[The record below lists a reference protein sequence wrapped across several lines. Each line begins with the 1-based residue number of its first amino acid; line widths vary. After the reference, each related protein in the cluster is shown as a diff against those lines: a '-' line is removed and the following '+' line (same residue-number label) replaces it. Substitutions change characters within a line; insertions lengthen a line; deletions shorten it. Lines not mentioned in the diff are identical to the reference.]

1 LTKVFS
7 QRKVTKT
14 QKEKQFMGVPETIRQ
29 LVKAFDSNL
38 ESYKNGSYN
47 ETQLRQEFLNPF
59 FKALGWDITN
69 ERAYAPAYREVI
81 HEDAIKVGSATK
93 APDYSFRIGGTRKFF
108 VEAKKP
114 SVDIKN
120 DIHPAYQLRRY
131 AWSAKLPLSILTD
144 FEEFAVYDCRIRPN
158 VNDKP
163 STARI
168 LFFNYKDYAD
178 KWDQIA
184 DIFSRDAILKG
195 SFDKYA
201 VTTKGKRGTTTV
213 DKEFLSEIESWR
225 EMLAKNIALRN
236 DSLTNRQLN
245 YSVQLTIDRILFLRM
260 CEDNGIEPEKQLS
273 NLTDNAKIYKKLY
286 QVFQR
291 ADEKY
296 NSGLFHFMSEKGR
309 SEPPD
314 DLTPNL
320 DIDDKPLVQII
331 KSLYYPHSPYVFSV
345 MPAEIL
351 GNVYEQF
358 LGKVIRLT
366 ESHQAKVEEKPEVK
380 KAGGVYYTPEY
391 IVKYIVKNTVGK
403 LCENKTPKQ
412 ISKLKILD
420 PACGSGSF
428 LLGAYTYLLDY
439 HRDWYV
445 ENDPAK
451 YTKQIYQGKGGQWF
465 LTIAEKKRILLSN
478 IYGVDIDSQAVEV
491 TKLSLLLKVLADE
504 TQETLGQTLKLFHER
519 ALPDLAENIKCGNS
533 LIAPDFYQNQQLSLF
548 GEEEKYKINAFDWQ
562 KEFVEIFKQGGFD
575 VIIGNPPYVLL
586 QDEFRDD
593 RQLEYFRSKFISA
606 SHKIDTYHLFI
617 EQIIRVSKSGGRC
630 SMIIPANILTNNH
643 LDKLR
648 RLMLERSNI
657 QQLLVID
664 GGVFQGI
671 SVDNAI
677 FVISPGKPTSKD
689 FEIAHAKID
698 TGQLCQTSISK
709 VSPDRVLADEH
720 VLFTG
725 TSEKT
730 YTNLWKRIAGK
741 SWVLGEIADVNFG
754 KQLRD
759 RKKFVKDVISVSSVR
774 AIPASHRP
782 CYTGRDVNR
791 YSLAWGN
798 LACLNDEI
806 ARCGGC
812 WEKSKHDGKNKLVTR
827 QIGRYPDFAIDQI
840 GWHCLN
846 TMFMVNLHSTEP
858 DPRYVLGILNSKF
871 MHIFWLD
878 HFYDQ
883 RRTFPKIKGTY
894 LKQLPILRINFS
906 IRSDKAKHDK
916 MISFVEQI
924 LDLHKKL
931 NAAKVPDEKTKFQ
944 RQIDTTDAQIDKL
957 VYDLYDLTAKEI
969 EIVEGRYQQK

>member
-1 LTKVFS
+1 
-7 QRKVTKT
+7 
-14 QKEKQFMGVPETIRQ
+14 MGVPETIRQ

-331 KSLYYPHSPYVFSV
+331 KSLYYPHSPYV
-345 MPAEIL
+345 P
-351 GNVYEQF
+351 
-358 LGKVIRLT
+358 
-366 ESHQAKVEEKPEVK
+366 
-380 KAGGVYYTPEY
+380 
-391 IVKYIVKNTVGK
+391 KY
-403 LCENKTPKQ
+403 
-412 ISKLKILD
+412 
-420 PACGSGSF
+420 
-428 LLGAYTYLLDY
+428 
-439 HRDWYV
+439 
-445 ENDPAK
+445 
-451 YTKQIYQGKGGQWF
+451 
-465 LTIAEKKRILLSN
+465 
-478 IYGVDIDSQAVEV
+478 
-491 TKLSLLLKVLADE
+491 
-504 TQETLGQTLKLFHER
+504 
-519 ALPDLAENIKCGNS
+519 
-533 LIAPDFYQNQQLSLF
+533 
-548 GEEEKYKINAFDWQ
+548 
-562 KEFVEIFKQGGFD
+562 
-575 VIIGNPPYVLL
+575 
-586 QDEFRDD
+586 
-593 RQLEYFRSKFISA
+593 SA
-606 SHKIDTYHLFI
+606 
-617 EQIIRVSKSGGRC
+617 
-630 SMIIPANILTNNH
+630 
-643 LDKLR
+643 
-648 RLMLERSNI
+648 
-657 QQLLVID
+657 
-664 GGVFQGI
+664 
-671 SVDNAI
+671 
-677 FVISPGKPTSKD
+677 
-689 FEIAHAKID
+689 
-698 TGQLCQTSISK
+698 
-709 VSPDRVLADEH
+709 
-720 VLFTG
+720 
-725 TSEKT
+725 
-730 YTNLWKRIAGK
+730 
-741 SWVLGEIADVNFG
+741 
-754 KQLRD
+754 
-759 RKKFVKDVISVSSVR
+759 
-774 AIPASHRP
+774 
-782 CYTGRDVNR
+782 
-791 YSLAWGN
+791 
-798 LACLNDEI
+798 
-806 ARCGGC
+806 
-812 WEKSKHDGKNKLVTR
+812 
-827 QIGRYPDFAIDQI
+827 
-840 GWHCLN
+840 
-846 TMFMVNLHSTEP
+846 MFMS
-858 DPRYVLGILNSKF
+858 S
-871 MHIFWLD
+871 FWA
-878 HFYDQ
+878 
-883 RRTFPKIKGTY
+883 R
-894 LKQLPILRINFS
+894 
-906 IRSDKAKHDK
+906 
-916 MISFVEQI
+916 
-924 LDLHKKL
+924 
-931 NAAKVPDEKTKFQ
+931 
-944 RQIDTTDAQIDKL
+944 
-957 VYDLYDLTAKEI
+957 
-969 EIVEGRYQQK
+969 